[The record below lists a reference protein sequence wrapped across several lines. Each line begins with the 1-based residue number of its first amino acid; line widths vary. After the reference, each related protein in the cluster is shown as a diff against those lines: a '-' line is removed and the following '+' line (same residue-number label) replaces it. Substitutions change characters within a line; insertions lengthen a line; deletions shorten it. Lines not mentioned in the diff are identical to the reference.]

1 MNESLK
7 EPLVSICCLTYNHAP
22 YIRDTIEGFL
32 IQKTNFPFEIII
44 HDDAS
49 TDGTDEIIREYEAKY
64 PDIIKPI
71 YETENQHSK
80 ELGKVTK
87 ITYSAAC
94 GKYIALCEGDDYW
107 TDPYKLQKQVDFLE
121 ENEEYAVCFHR
132 YKIVDN
138 ETKSVRDDNCSSL
151 FVKQPEIVDIDTNLF
166 LNQWVTQPLTMVF
179 RKDCLNLTLYNQYH
193 FFRDMHLI
201 YHLLQKGKGC
211 ILSFYGGIYREHLN
225 GIHSKRPLTYQ
236 CEIGIVVAKELYDYN
251 KSDILL
257 KKNYIKTL
265 NWSINVFINND
276 YNKIKVLNY
285 IFIHLFLSKDIKKFI
300 KNFINLIK
308 SSKYY

>member
-1 MNESLK
+1 MES
-7 EPLVSICCLTYNHAP
+7 PLVSICCITYNHEAF
-22 YIRDTIEGFL
+22 IRDAIEGFL
-32 IQKTNFPFEIII
+32 IQKTDFPVEILIF
-44 HDDAS
+44 DDAS
-49 TDGTDEIIREYEAKY
+49 QDRTQEIIKEYVLKNRN
-64 PDIIKPI
+64 IISFLQ
-71 YETENQHSK
+71 TENQWSK
-80 ELGKVTK
+80 GKYGL
-87 ITYSAAC
+87 IDWLFPAAK

>member
-1 MNESLK
+1 MES
-7 EPLVSICCLTYNHAP
+7 PLVSICCITYNHEAF
-22 YIRDTIEGFL
+22 IRDAIEGFL
-32 IQKTNFPFEIII
+32 IQKTDFPVEILIF
-44 HDDAS
+44 DDAS
-49 TDGTDEIIREYEAKY
+49 QDRTQEIIKEYVLKNRN
-64 PDIIKPI
+64 IISFLQ
-71 YETENQHSK
+71 TENQWSK
-80 ELGKVTK
+80 GKYGL
-87 ITYSAAC
+87 IDWLFPAAK

-179 RKDCLNLTLYNQYH
+179 RKDCLDLTLYDQYH